1 MEKEFFIYIE
11 KELKEIKEIEDV
23 LEENAE
29 LKNDIASKSFLLLLY
44 KMYQLERRL
53 KVVEMQ
59 TKTHWAG

>member
-1 MEKEFFIYIE
+1 MEKEFFIHIE
-11 KELKEIKEIEDV
+11 KELKEIEDV

-29 LKNDIASKSFLLLLY
+29 LKNDIGSKSFLLLLY
-44 KMYQLERRL
+44 KMYQLESRL